1 WDLALANRAGN
12 GAEFVA
18 GASAAAAA
26 ASSSTGVA
34 ASLDP
39 TSSSSG
45 LLSPASPA
53 AEQEQGGPDPA
64 HAVMVLQGLCS
75 LRSKSVLTD
84 VTLLADGQR
93 FDVHKVI
100 LVSCSDYFR
109 SMFTSGMKEC
119 SQSEIELKGVTAKG
133 LEKVLDIIY
142 TSSTSIEGD
151 DVFDILAAATHLQV
165 MPVLEFC
172 ERNFLRNMTAANFT
186 DFIVTARLYNMA
198 GVLAQIDK
206 FIAANLLSIADGP
219 ALSQLGLDQML
230 ACLRS
235 PHCRLRE
242 IDVFRAVQL
251 WLDARDQQQQCMEQ
265 LLTEIRYNLI
275 APSDL
280 VSKVQLAPAV
290 MANARLHS
298 LLLQPLCTP
307 PDMWLR
313 CYREQ
318 LVCVGGRDLQPT
330 TPGLV
335 EDCSALLLPKPSQG
349 ATAAVAAAE
358 SSLMSAGRSSSTI
371 RRHTLASLPT
381 PVSHAQC
388 VVLNNFLYVLGGCV
402 TQCAHAESAVNAVS
416 RFDLRFNAWY

>member
-1 WDLALANRAGN
+1 RRLAGSDFFAVGPA
-12 GAEFVA
+12 VA
-18 GASAAAAA
+18 GVSSA
-26 ASSSTGVA
+26 
-34 ASLDP
+34 
-39 TSSSSG
+39 
-45 LLSPASPA
+45 
-53 AEQEQGGPDPA
+53 EQQQEQGGPDPA

-93 FDVHKVI
+93 FDVHKV
-100 LVSCSDYFR
+100 
-109 SMFTSGMKEC
+109 
-119 SQSEIELKGVTAKG
+119 
-133 LEKVLDIIY
+133 LDIIY

-151 DVFDILAAATHLQV
+151 DVFDILAAATHSAGDASSG
-165 MPVLEFC
+165 VLRAEFPSQHD
-172 ERNFLRNMTAANFT
+172 RSQLHGFHR
-186 DFIVTARLYNMA
+186 DGSLYNMA

-235 PHCRLRE
+235 PHCRLAR
-242 IDVFRAVQL
+242 DRCL

-298 LLLQPLCTP
+298 LLLQALNYHVVPHCQPLCHP

-358 SSLMSAGRSSSTI
+358 SPLMSAGRSSSTI
-371 RRHTLASLPT
+371 RRHTSRFPAYACQSRPMRC
-381 PVSHAQC
+381 AQQLS
-388 VVLNNFLYVLGGCV
+388 VRPGRGCV
-402 TQCAHAESAVNAVS
+402 TQCAHAESACE
-416 RFDLRFNAWY
+416 RW